1 MSSGQG
7 HKPTRV
13 LCIQLKQLGDV
24 LMTTPAVRTLAT
36 NLGDCEI
43 DFLTQRPAN
52 TIYDNSPYVRHVYCV
67 RWKARELWSLLLE
80 VRRRKYDVLV
90 DFSGSSK
97 TAHFARLSGI
107 PRRIGLAHRKHSWCF
122 TDAMTMPE
130 EIDYV
135 AARKLSMLSVLDLQS
150 ADSSLDFFVPAAA
163 RQRFEARFEQW
174 GIKHGPLFAVSPVS
188 KRAFKV
194 WPAERYAQI
203 CDRLVERYAGQIF
216 FLIGPGEKQ
225 VAEQVRDH
233 MKHESLPVFDDLD
246 LYEAA
251 SLLDRAACYIGNDN
265 GLMHLSVAR
274 KRPTFA
280 VFGRH
285 SPRNWAAP
293 DPMHATIEYDPGC
306 KADCFYPGCQME
318 CINGIPVDAVWQR
331 LTGFI
336 HDFALDQDPSGS

>member
-1 MSSGQG
+1 MNSGHRQ
-7 HKPTRV
+7 KPTRV

-24 LMTTPAVRTLAT
+24 LMTTPAVRALAQG
-36 NLGDCEI
+36 LGDCEI

-52 TIYDNSPYVRHVYCV
+52 TIFENSPYVRHVYCV
-67 RWKARELWSLLLE
+67 RWKASEFWPLLFE
-80 VRRRKYDVLV
+80 VRRRKYDVLI

-97 TAHFARLSGI
+97 TAHFAWLTGI
-107 PRRIGLAHRKHSWCF
+107 PKRIGLAGKKQSWCF
-122 TDAMTMPE
+122 TDAMTMPD

-135 AARKLSMLSVLDLQS
+135 AARKLSMLSALDLQ
-150 ADSSLDFFVPAAA
+150 ADDSSLEFFVPEAV
-163 RQRFEARFEQW
+163 QQSFEGKIRDW
-174 GIKHGPLFAVSPVS
+174 GVTSDPLFAVSPVS

-194 WPAERYAQI
+194 WPAARYAQI
-203 CDRLVERYAGQIF
+203 CDRLVERHAGQIF

-225 VAEQVRDH
+225 VAEQVRDY
-233 MKHESLPVFDDLD
+233 MKHECLPIVDDLD

-251 SLLDRAACYIGNDN
+251 SLLDRACCYIGNDN

-293 DPMHATIEYDPGC
+293 VPMHVTVEYDPGC
-306 KADCFYPGCQME
+306 KADCFYPECGME
-318 CINGIPVDAVWQR
+318 CINDIPVDTVWQR
-331 LTGFI
+331 LTEFI
-336 HDFALDQDPSGS
+336 SGLEIGQDPG